1 VAESRHPP
9 GLLAVDAAVGR
20 LIATARLRQPA
31 VESLPLAAAAG
42 RVLAAD
48 VVAAM
53 DVPPEA
59 NSAMDGYA
67 FRHAGLAP
75 GAVLPV
81 SQRIAAGQAPL
92 PLQEGTAARIFTG
105 AILPAGADTVVMQEQ
120 CEARDAQVRL
130 LEIPAPGANV
140 RAAGQDVARGSVL
153 LAAGTRLSPPALGVL
168 ASTGVASVAVFRPL
182 RVAVLSTG
190 DELLEPGEPWRSG
203 TIYNSNRPLLA
214 ALLAGWGCEVIAC
227 AHVADSV
234 SATQAAF
241 DNVLAAG
248 VDVIVS
254 SGGVSV
260 GEEDH
265 VKTVLAARGRLD
277 FWKIA
282 IKPGKPVAVGE
293 LDGVPFLGLPG
304 NPQSVFVTALMLL
317 RPFLLARQG
326 QREVLPPVF
335 AVPAGFTQQAGT
347 RREYLRVRLDATAG
361 GALLQRHPQ
370 QSSGALSS
378 AVWADGLAM
387 VEPGQSVQA
396 GKPLSFLPFSTLYR
410 S

>member
-1 VAESRHPP
+1 VPEVCYPP
-9 GLLAVDAAVGR
+9 GLLPVDAAVER
-20 LIATARLRQPA
+20 LVAAARLRQPA
-31 VESLPLAAAAG
+31 AESLPLAKAAG

-53 DVPPEA
+53 DVPPQA

-81 SQRIAAGQAPL
+81 SQRIPAGQVPL
-92 PLQEGTAARIFTG
+92 PLQADTAARIFTG

-120 CEARDAQVRL
+120 CEAAGTQVRL
-130 LEIPAPGANV
+130 REIPAAGANV
-140 RAAGQDVARGSVL
+140 RAAGQDVAKGSVL

-168 ASTGVASVAVFRPL
+168 ASTGVADVVVFRPL
-182 RVAVLSTG
+182 RVGLLSTG
-190 DELLEPGEPWRSG
+190 DELLEPGEPWRAG

-214 ALLAGWGCEVIAC
+214 ALLAGWGCEMVA
-227 AHVADSV
+227 AARVADSV
-234 SATQAAF
+234 CATQAAF
-241 DNVLAAG
+241 DAVLAAG
-248 VDVIVS
+248 ADVIVS

-265 VKTVLAARGRLD
+265 VKTALAARGRLD

-304 NPQSVFVTALMLL
+304 NPQSVFVTALVLL

-326 QREVLPPVF
+326 QQQVLPPAF
-335 AVPAGFTQQAGT
+335 AVPAGFTRPAGT
-347 RREYLRVRLDATAG
+347 RREYLRVQCRDNI
-361 GALLQRHPQ
+361 LQPHPQ

-378 AVWADGLAM
+378 AVWADGLAV
-387 VEPGQSVQA
+387 VEPGQSVQT
-396 GKPLSFLPFSTLYR
+396 GKPLSFLPFSTLYLP
-410 S
+410 